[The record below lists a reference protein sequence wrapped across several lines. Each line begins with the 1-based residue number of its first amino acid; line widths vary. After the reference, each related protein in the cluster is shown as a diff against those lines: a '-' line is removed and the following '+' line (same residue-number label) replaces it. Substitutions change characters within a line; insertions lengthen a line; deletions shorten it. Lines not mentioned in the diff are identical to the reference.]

1 MTTKAPRITTA
12 TFVSRHGAGGI
23 CQHCGRDLGMTYLLN
38 IDGTEVVM
46 GRRCASRTLGWATS
60 RVEMEAVRV
69 ERMAELRRRRA
80 LIGAAFPVLATIERD
95 VDANP
100 ADNDLYALRSLLY
113 TASNEDAY
121 WDETRYDYGRY
132 GTWADYL
139 TFQGVSQ

>member
-1 MTTKAPRITTA
+1 MTA
-12 TFVSRHGAGGI
+12 TTSSPRFVGRATGGAA
-23 CQHCGRDLGMTYLLN
+23 CVCCGRAVTFMYL
-38 IDGTEVVM
+38 IDEGNGPAPY
-46 GRRCASRTLGWATS
+46 GRRCASRTMGWATS